1 MLTVGEPAP
10 DFHAKSHTGE
20 MVSLAAQKG
29 KNVLLW
35 FYPKADTPGCTAEGC
50 AIRDLAAE
58 FEKRNTVVFGV
69 SFDEEADNAAF
80 VEKFDFPFA
89 LLCDTDREVGL
100 AYGACKDESDGY
112 AERFSFLIDQDGY
125 LAQAWYKVDPRKHA
139 QEVLDTLDA
148 QATEATGD

>member
-10 DFHAKSHTGE
+10 DFHAKSHAGE
-20 MVSLAAQKG
+20 MVSLASQRG

-69 SFDEEADNAAF
+69 SFDEEPENAAF
-80 VEKFDFPFA
+80 VEKHEFPFA

-112 AERFSFLIDQDGY
+112 AERFSFLIDEDGY
-125 LAQAWYKVDPRKHA
+125 LAQSWLKVEPRKHA
-139 QEVLDTLDA
+139 QEVLDFLDA
-148 QATEATGD
+148 QAAE